1 MTPSLSTRETAAKLY
16 DTAWKAEDLM
26 VKAEDEGVDDGRLG
40 MLEQAC
46 IEAWRD
52 YEDFVGAEGF
62 ELLTEASG
70 LVIRCARTNW
80 PLCDLDEVE
89 EIESGELV
97 LKASAYA
104 A

>member
-40 MLEQAC
+40 RLEQAC
-46 IEAWRD
+46 LQAWKEYDDFIDIEN
-52 YEDFVGAEGF
+52 V
-62 ELLTEASG
+62 ELQTEASG
-70 LVIRCARTNW
+70 TVLRCAETNI
-80 PLCDLDEVE
+80 PLVVSDECVE
-89 EIESGELV
+89 TENGKLIRV
-97 LKASAYA
+97 KQA